1 MILRQIMYFN
11 VKLVLN
17 LRQILY
23 INLRQIKF
31 IVRQIL
37 PSNLRQLD
45 IDFTSIYVVLRQIGV
60 QFT

>member
-1 MILRQIMYFN
+1 MILRQIMYFY

-31 IVRQIL
+31 IIRQIL

-45 IDFTSIYVVLRQIGV
+45 IDLTSIYVVLRQICV